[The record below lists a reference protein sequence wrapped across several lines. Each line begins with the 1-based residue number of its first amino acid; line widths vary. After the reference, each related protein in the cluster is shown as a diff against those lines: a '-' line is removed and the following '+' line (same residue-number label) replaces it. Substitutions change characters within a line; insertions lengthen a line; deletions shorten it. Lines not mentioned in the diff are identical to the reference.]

1 MITIKSNLRMAFL
14 LTLSAIFGYWGCSSS
29 DNPVQPPPDKQ
40 PPASVTAQTMG
51 QTSVTLFS
59 NVTSF
64 SQIDDFM
71 GGADEVVDLEIPDL
85 DNNANASQLARKI
98 KGQSLNVLSRHF
110 DKVTLPKTA
119 QQDSVVFDVT
129 ERDSVEGVTHRVSLI
144 YNPQTQRA
152 RFFIVGFDYREDNPL
167 EYDSTEVA
175 ANLNGTIFDD
185 SDDVLL
191 SLNTLRRLKPG
202 QLIREESG
210 SFVPDPPAPG
220 ADPTGGVLTND
231 ITYSNS
237 SFISRSA
244 ATFAY
249 HEGSGGN
256 YEKTSEFS
264 DGTTHREAATFN
276 SDGTGS
282 FEEDRRDGTMVRGT
296 FDSPED
302 DGQGSYEL
310 TTTFKAGHD
319 PSKVT
324 ESGEFTYN
332 VADSTI
338 SGTFTKIQTKLDG
351 STATDRV
358 EVSQT
363 RVGDILSTTL
373 NVESAEDGMGFI
385 AITESPDVDQLHGE
399 WNNADGTF
407 VTFTA
412 QSFSEGSSH
421 LEAKQYASEVAFQN
435 NEPALATGVFD
446 FYPDG
451 SGRGVVTEG
460 TDIYDVVIRPDGT
473 VEVTKR
479 P

>member
-1 MITIKSNLRMAFL
+1 MTPIKSLKRL
-14 LTLSAIFGYWGCSSS
+14 VLLSAFSAVGYWGCSSS
-29 DNPVQPPPDKQ
+29 DNPAKPVPDDNPPVNK
-40 PPASVTAQTMG
+40 TAQTMG

-59 NVTSF
+59 NATSF

-71 GGADEVVDLEIPDL
+71 GGADEVVDLDIPDL
-85 DNNANASQLARKI
+85 NNRANASQLARKI
-98 KGQSLNVLSRHF
+98 KNQSLSVLSNHF

-119 QQDSVVFDVT
+119 QDDSVVFDVT
-129 ERDSVEGVTHRVSLI
+129 ERDSIKGVTHRASLI
-144 YNPQTQRA
+144 YNPKTQQA
-152 RFFIVGFDYREDNPL
+152 RFFFTGFDRRADDPL
-167 EYDSTEVA
+167 EYDSTEVK

-185 SDDVLL
+185 SDDILL
-191 SLNTLRRLKPG
+191 SVSVLRRLRPG
-202 QLIREESG
+202 QLIREEVG

-220 ADPTGGVLTND
+220 ADPTGGVLMNQ

-237 SFISRSA
+237 SFISRSE
-244 ATFAY
+244 ATFSY

-256 YEKTSEFS
+256 FEKTSEFS

-319 PSKVT
+319 PSKTT

-332 VADSTI
+332 VSDSTI
-338 SGTFTKIQTKLDG
+338 SGTFTKIETKLDG
-351 STATDRV
+351 STVTDRV

-373 NVESAEDGMGFI
+373 NIESAEDGMGFI
-385 AITESPDVDQLHGE
+385 AITESPEVDQLHGE
-399 WNNADGTF
+399 WNNPDGTF

-435 NEPALATGVFD
+435 NEPAIATGVFD

-460 TDIYDVVIRPDGT
+460 TDIYDVVIRADGT
-473 VEVTKR
+473 IEVTKR